1 MKNTT
6 AETKNAE
13 IPAIVAHTMQLKN
26 IGAMACAFP

>member
-13 IPAIVAHTMQLKN
+13 IPAIVTMQLKN